1 MAFELFDKYEALTGK
16 QKKIFDYMVE
26 YPEEIC
32 YISLKALSK
41 RLQVSEVSI
50 LRLCLALGLGGFVE
64 LKEMFRKNINQI
76 NQNRKNNGK
85 LLEKLDTTIPIDNNE
100 LLRQICKNEQLNLNE
115 QFTELD
121 AEVMFSCARTLL
133 QVNEVI
139 VFGHDASKIPADYL
153 VHRLNYLRIKARA
166 IKLGDDNTVKSILP
180 RLGVKDCAIFF
191 SFPPYHMPIKNV
203 TNYVKYRGI
212 QTVTITDSLQSP
224 AAVEGGF
231 NFLCPT
237 STKFFFNSLT
247 GPMALIG
254 LLTSCIAVEMGD
266 KLNQILE
273 EEQSVYQF
281 FKEDTI
287 EVTGDNVNY

>member
-26 YPEEIC
+26 HPEEIC

-64 LKEMFRKNINQI
+64 LKEMFRKDTDLIS
-76 NQNRKNNGK
+76 RSRNNKSK
-85 LLEKLDTTIPIDNNE
+85 LFEKLDASVPVDNDE
-100 LLRQICKNEQLNLNE
+100 LIRQLAKNEQLNLSG
-115 QFTELD
+115 QFARLNTEEL
-121 AEVMFSCARTLL
+121 FSCAKVLL

-153 VHRLNYLRIKARA
+153 VHRLNYLRIKASA

-180 RLGVKDCAIFF
+180 RLGTKDCAIFF
-191 SFPPYHMPIKNV
+191 SFPPYHIPIKNV
-203 TNYVKYRGI
+203 TNYARYRGI

-224 AAVEGGF
+224 AVVEGGF

-237 STKFFFNSLT
+237 AAKFFFNSLT

-266 KLNQILE
+266 RLNKILE

-281 FKEDTI
+281 FKEDI
-287 EVTGDNVNY
+287 KDNNQLL